1 MPPCINVTI
10 SIIINLQY
18 NFPKMRGGSKAV
30 WNFSKKSS
38 NLVAGPFPNLDVY
51 KNKNEEEE
59 EEDVQGDRRA
69 TKGNQI
75 GKFPGEI

>member
-1 MPPCINVTI
+1 
-10 SIIINLQY
+10 
-18 NFPKMRGGSKAV
+18 MRGGEGSKAV
-30 WNFSKKSS
+30 WNFSKNSS
-38 NLVAGPFPNLDVY
+38 DLVAGPFPNLDVY
-51 KNKNEEEE
+51 KNKNEEE